1 MFHVEHY
8 SPVLDK
14 VYVYS
19 VVSIYAIVVVL
30 MMNNISR

>member
-8 SPVLDK
+8 SPVLDR

-19 VVSIYAIVVVL
+19 VEYVYAIVVVL